1 MKAII
6 KVNKNSAY
14 AKYNYLTFE
23 VNYIVN
29 GSLININI
37 KGANVDF
44 SFKEVIIVDFEK
56 EINKFFL
63 DFSAGEIF
71 FILNYRHINK
81 INYSPVQRDNKK

>member
-1 MKAII
+1 MQ
-6 KVNKNSAY
+6 
-14 AKYNYLTFE
+14 LTFE

-56 EINKFFL
+56 EIDDFFS
-63 DFSAGEIF
+63 DFSAAEIF

-81 INYSPVQRDNKK
+81 ISYYPAQWDNKK

>member
-6 KVNKNSAY
+6 KVNKNSSF
-14 AKYNYLTFE
+14 AKYNYLTFD
-23 VNYIVN
+23 VNYIVGGN
-29 GSLININI
+29 LININV

-56 EINKFFL
+56 EINKNFN
-63 DFSAGEIF
+63 DFSVNQMF

-81 INYSPVQRDNKK
+81 ISYYPAQWDNKK